1 MAERDRVM
9 QRFLFLRHDLH
20 HALLRQRSFFAF
32 LFDSLCLR
40 KRGSLLRDLKR
51 VLQPLLLLRLQ
62 IGKLNGRCKSQ
73 LTAVYLVAQGLFK
86 AVKPD
91 IAMNLI
97 LTIRS
102 IFSQNLKRALTL
114 RIVPKLGTIIF

>member
-51 VLQPLLLLRLQ
+51 VLQPLLLLWFQ
-62 IGKLNGRCKSQ
+62 IGKLNGGSKGQ
-73 LTAVYLVAQGLFK
+73 LTAIHLIAQGLFEAVEANK
-86 AVKPD
+86 ALD
-91 IAMNLI
+91 
-97 LTIRS
+97 
-102 IFSQNLKRALTL
+102 L
-114 RIVPKLGTIIF
+114 RFAFPCFFGNDVPRFLPI